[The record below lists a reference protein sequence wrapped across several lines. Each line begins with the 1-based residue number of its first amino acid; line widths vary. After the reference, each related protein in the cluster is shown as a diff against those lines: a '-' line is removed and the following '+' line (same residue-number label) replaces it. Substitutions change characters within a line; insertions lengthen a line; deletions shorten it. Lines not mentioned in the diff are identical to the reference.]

1 MTKKNAMKKN
11 VFPPLEYYEAATGGV
26 HAFMMRTTEYI
37 VGRLVAEQGAD
48 VHYYAFMLGAIE
60 EESIDEVIAFMGGQE
75 LDLLGQVFP
84 LAGLNS
90 AKDKVSGSKVTI
102 VQGAKDALWR
112 FDKVTKHPSY
122 MGTINL
128 FNYDYGRK
136 PSFLTCSFVIAYDME
151 EAVVLMTCLRESV
164 RVYNRKTQRVMDTDG
179 FKIEKFRQMGWDQI
193 FLANDMTRLIRDEV
207 NGFFE
212 SKDMYDKHGL
222 DWRRGML
229 FVGPPGNGK
238 TAVCRAIATTS
249 QVPVVYCLLSN
260 GDAFSM
266 LQSAHNTVVRNAPC
280 IAIFEDADS
289 LGADEVI
296 RSSLLNML
304 DGLVSCEGVLTIAS
318 TNCPE
323 RLDAAFTGRP
333 SRFDSL
339 FFFGN
344 PDQKQRKEILSSR
357 LGKSAKGIPSKALD
371 LIVKESANLS
381 AAAVQEIAVCALLSS
396 MKEKR
401 RKVSIHDLQASLLKV
416 KKHMQCSKDGMDKWT
431 RGSIGFSVDGGGE
444 MHGQGLTLSHLAV

>member
-1 MTKKNAMKKN
+1 MKKSALKKN
-11 VFPPLEYYEAATGGV
+11 FPPLEYYEAASGGV
-26 HAFMMRTTEYI
+26 HSFMMRTTEY
-37 VGRLVAEQGAD
+37 VVSRLVTEQGAE
-48 VHYYAFMLGAIE
+48 VHYYAFMQGSIE
-60 EESIDEVIAFMGGQE
+60 EESIDEIVAFMGGQE
-75 LDLLGQVFP
+75 VDLLGQVFP
-84 LAGLNS
+84 LAGLNA

-102 VQGAKDALWR
+102 VQGAKDVLWQ

-122 MGTINL
+122 LGIINL
-128 FNYDYGRK
+128 FSFDYGRK
-136 PSFLTCSFVIAYDME
+136 PSFLTCQFVIAYDME

-164 RVYNRKTQRVMDTDG
+164 RVWNRKTKRVMDVDG
-179 FKIEKFRQMGWDQI
+179 IKIEKFRQMNWEQI
-193 FLANDMTRLIRDEV
+193 FLANNASSLIKDEV

-212 SKDMYDKHGL
+212 SKNMYAKHSL

-249 QVPVVYCLLSN
+249 KVPVVYCLLSN

-266 LQSAHNTVVRNAPC
+266 LQSAHNTIVRNAPC

-304 DGLVSCEGVLTIAS
+304 DGLVSCEGVLTIAT

-323 RLDAAFTGRP
+323 RLDSAFTGRP

-344 PDQKQRKEILSSR
+344 PDHKQRKEILLSR
-357 LGKSAKGIPSKALD
+357 LGKSANGISSKEMD
-371 LIVKESANLS
+371 GIVKESANLS

-396 MKEKR
+396 MK
-401 RKVSIHDLQASLLKV
+401 RKGNGKTSVKDLRESLLKV

-431 RGSIGFSVDGGGE
+431 RGSIGFSVEDGT
-444 MHGQGLTLSHLAV
+444 QGNLIGTTFETGDL